1 MTNEKF
7 SSKMDA
13 RTLLAL
19 RAHAH
24 EEGKPI
30 ALILT
35 QAVTKYPHKVRIR
48 PAYQSAVEAVLDEHM
63 ELLERLAQ

>member
-13 RTLLAL
+13 RTLHAL
-19 RAHAH
+19 RAYAH

-30 ALILT
+30 SLILT
-35 QAVTKYPHKVRIR
+35 QAVTEYLHKVRIR
-48 PAYQSAVEAVLDEHM
+48 PAYQNAAEAVLDEHS
-63 ELLERLAQ
+63 ELLARLAK